1 MKAKTVAINIGGRK
15 RTLRFDLNAI
25 AHYEG
30 VQGEGSLQYLRLD
43 SVTALRTLIW
53 ACLLAHDEDPESD
66 GGNFTPEELAKAQ
79 LWVGKWL
86 SEEDALEGIYE
97 DVVALVEANSP
108 DKEATEAAEGD
119 DGPPDP
125 PMAEGGSSEP
135 TPSPSSSSAL
145 SSATSGG

>member
-30 VQGEGSLQYLRLD
+30 ERGEGSLQYLRLD

-53 ACLLAHDEDPESD
+53 ACLLAHDEDPESE
-66 GGNFTPEELAKAQ
+66 GGNFTDEELPKAQ

-86 SEEDALEGIYE
+86 SEEDALSGIYE
-97 DVVALVEANSP
+97 DVVGLVEANSP
-108 DKEATEAAEGD
+108 EKAEAGEGD
-119 DGPPDP
+119 EGPPDP
-125 PMAEGGSSEP
+125 PTDEGGSDEP
-135 TPSPSSSSAL
+135 TPSPSSSSESA
-145 SSATSGG
+145 SATSGG